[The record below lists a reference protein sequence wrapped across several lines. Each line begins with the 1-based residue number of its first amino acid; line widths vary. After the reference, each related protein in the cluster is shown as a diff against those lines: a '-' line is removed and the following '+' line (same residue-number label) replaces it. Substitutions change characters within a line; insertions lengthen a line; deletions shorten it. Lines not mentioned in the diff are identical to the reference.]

1 MSHATLTVALPGTLR
16 EDEIKAAL
24 DAVLERYDEDREV
37 PRYVKHT
44 KAEVIAL
51 GRKEIEEYR
60 DGRYAEYLA
69 DPAAY
74 EAECRNDKHL
84 AYISGTAED
93 GGFPARLTWTDEQ
106 VYQYETQWYAPEDIG
121 PEGEVYSERN
131 PDAKWDWWVIGGRW
145 ANYWPVLPQSDPQP
159 VESYDALR
167 EFADNSERIRP
178 GAGSSTRTVL
188 DERAARPGQW
198 QDVARKY
205 DIDFDHPDLHPATF
219 AFLDSDGEWH
229 EKGLMGWFGMSSGD
243 KEQDVWNA
251 EYRALVAKEGD
262 NAWFVLVDFHI

>member
-16 EDEIKAAL
+16 ADEIQSAL
-24 DAVLERYDEDREV
+24 DSVLERYDENREV
-37 PRYVKHT
+37 PRYVKYT

-74 EAECRNDKHL
+74 AATCRNDKHL
-84 AYISGTAED
+84 AYLEGTAED
-93 GGFPARLTWTDEQ
+93 GGFPARLAWTDEQ
-106 VYQYETQWYAPEDIG
+106 VYQYETQWYDPEDIG

-131 PDAKWDWWVIGGRW
+131 PDAKWDWYVIGGRW
-145 ANYWPVLPQSDPQP
+145 AGYWIVHPKGDEAAALSAPAWQGRMFPLSGADLEYAQRM
-159 VESYDALR
+159 DAR
-167 EFADNSERIRP
+167 
-178 GAGSSTRTVL
+178 AGTRV
-188 DERAARPGQW
+188 
-198 QDVARKY
+198 DVARKM
-205 DIDFDHPDLHPATF
+205 DIDFENPDINGGHLETF

-229 EKGLMGWFGMSSGD
+229 EKGDMGWFGISHGD
-243 KEQDVWNA
+243 KEQDVWNE
-251 EYRALVAKEGD
+251 EYRALVAKESD